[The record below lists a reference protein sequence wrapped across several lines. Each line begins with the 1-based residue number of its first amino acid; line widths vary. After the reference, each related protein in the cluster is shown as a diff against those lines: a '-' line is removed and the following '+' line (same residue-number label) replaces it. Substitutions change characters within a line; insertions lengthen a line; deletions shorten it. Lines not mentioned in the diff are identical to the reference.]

1 MSSNNKTLINDAS
14 CHHLLNPLRYMEG
27 RAVFSAI
34 GLVKWKKQ
42 NAWIIN
48 SILSGLSFRKRLGTV
63 HTLPEQ
69 TAFVVGLI

>member
-1 MSSNNKTLINDAS
+1 MPVATTSSTRSDDWKG
-14 CHHLLNPLRYMEG
+14 G

-42 NAWIIN
+42 CVWIIN

-63 HTLPEQ
+63 HILPEQ